1 MEFKNTIEVLH
12 SQAREIVDIT
22 SKLEQQDDIPFIE
35 IDLLLEK
42 LRNIY
47 DLTTDLRSALQT
59 DRSPELKKQA
69 IRQENHTVKQDDNEA
84 EPKEKLLKPT
94 KENIREKIEEDLATE
109 AREKEKLKNKSK
121 LVSDRF
127 QTSDP
132 TLNDEISEKSKK
144 EDISSQYKTKPIG
157 SINSA
162 LGLNEKFELI
172 NELFNGNKEK
182 FERTMEVLDTA
193 GSFVEAYNY
202 LEGNFEWDMDDVYVQ
217 RILELIRRK
226 LIVRRNEQ

>member
-12 SQAREIVDIT
+12 SQAVEISEIT
-22 SKLEQQDDIPFIE
+22 SRFNKMDDIPFIE

-47 DLTTDLRSALQT
+47 DLTTDLSSAVKAEQSS
-59 DRSPELKKQA
+59 DRKKTANADKVHKNEKDMHDAEQELKSS
-69 IRQENHTVKQDDNEA
+69 
-84 EPKEKLLKPT
+84 KPF
-94 KENIREKIEEDLATE
+94 KENLREKIEEDLASE
-109 AREKEKLKNKSK
+109 ARDKEKSVKESK
-121 LVSDRF
+121 RVSDRF
-127 QTSDP
+127 QSTNP
-132 TLNDEISEKSKK
+132 TLNDEISGKSNK

-157 SINSA
+157 SIGTA
-162 LGLNEKFELI
+162 IGLNEKFELI
-172 NELFNGNKEK
+172 NQLFGGSKEK
-182 FERTMEVLDTA
+182 FERTLEVLDMA

-202 LEGNFEWDMDDVYVQ
+202 IEEQFEWDMDDVYVQ